1 MCTGD
6 GGVAAIDVVD
16 GSGRSTKIA
25 CDALAVS
32 GGWNPAVHLTC
43 HLNGKPVWNEALAA
57 FVPGAVPEGMHVAGA
72 ANGTMKLADCL
83 SERRRGGRDGGGA
96 VRFSGRLDARA
107 ERRGRARRDHA
118 ALARESRAAQRRSWI
133 SRTTSRRPTS
143 RSPIRRASPRSSTS
157 SATRRW
163 AWRPIRARSRTSP
176 ALRSLPKHPAARSRK
191 SAPRP
196 IARLTC
202 R

>member
-1 MCTGD
+1 MCTAGS
-6 GGVAAIDVVD
+6 ASQAIDVID
-16 GSGRSTKIA
+16 ASGRATKIA

-57 FVPGAVPEGMHVAGA
+57 FVPGAVPDGMRVAGA
-72 ANGTMKLADCL
+72 AGGSFKLADCL
-83 SERRRGGRDGGGA
+83 SEGIAAGTMAA
-96 VRFSGRLDARA
+96 VECGFRIASIALPSAEDEATAITPLWHVKDSRA
-107 ERRGRARRDHA
+107 KAFVDFQNDVTTQRHRARRPGRLPLGRAPEALHHA
-118 ALARESRAAQRRSWI
+118 RHGDRPGQGLERVRA
-133 SRTTSRRPTS
+133 S
-143 RSPIRRASPRSSTS
+143 RSSP
-157 SATRRW
+157 
-163 AWRPIRARSRTSP
+163 
-176 ALRSLPKHPAARSRK
+176 KCPAARSRR